1 MVLVWKMDLS
11 CTRKF
16 FRRVVRALRYTV
28 CKFAKKTADIKRS
41 FFLTKKQGIILPP
54 K

>member
-28 CKFAKKTADIKRS
+28 CKFAKKL
-41 FFLTKKQGIILPP
+41 LTLNVRFNSYTFVLSK
-54 K
+54 

>member
-28 CKFAKKTADIKRS
+28 CKFAKKKL
-41 FFLTKKQGIILPP
+41 LTLNVRFNSYTFILS